1 MTFGE
6 RIVVLRKA
14 RKITQEELAEKIG
27 VSRNM
32 LCKYENDLAE
42 PRLITFICL
51 ASVLDVSLDYLARGE
66 NWRKSDE

>member
-6 RIVVLRKA
+6 RIVALRKA
-14 RKITQEELAEKIG
+14 RKITQ
-27 VSRNM
+27 
-32 LCKYENDLAE
+32 AE

-51 ASVLDVSLDYLARGE
+51 SSVLDVSLDYLARGE